1 MLLYEVK
8 FELQFQYVLCYILVV
23 IIGGIYMP
31 SRKEFMSEEKE
42 CAEMLGMTLKEYR
55 NDLKNTKVSVYR
67 STKKKDNSILKLLGL
82 NEKDLKTRKVL

>member
-1 MLLYEVK
+1 
-8 FELQFQYVLCYILVV
+8 
-23 IIGGIYMP
+23 MP

-67 STKKKDNSILKLLGL
+67 STKKKDNYILKLLGL
-82 NEKDLKTRKVL
+82 NEKDLKTRRVL

>member
-1 MLLYEVK
+1 
-8 FELQFQYVLCYILVV
+8 
-23 IIGGIYMP
+23 MP

-82 NEKDLKTRKVL
+82 NEKDLKTRRVL